1 MKVKVVL
8 LSIVAVLALSAVAEA
23 AYFLPFGQ
31 ARRLTKL
38 WVKESCDARGPSCE
52 TWKVGHC
59 ARIAAERVD
68 CVADLIFRSGE
79 FCVFILENRV
89 HSDGYI
95 HQRRRHTRCGHA

>member
-8 LSIVAVLALSAVAEA
+8 SSLVAVLLLSAVAEA
-23 AYFLPFGQ
+23 AFFLPFGQ
-31 ARRLTKL
+31 ARRLSKV
-38 WVKESCDARGPSCE
+38 WVREACEERGPSCA

-68 CVADLIFRSGE
+68 CVAAIVFHSGE

-89 HSDGYI
+89 KSDGYV
-95 HQRRRHTRCGHA
+95 HQRRRHTRCEHA